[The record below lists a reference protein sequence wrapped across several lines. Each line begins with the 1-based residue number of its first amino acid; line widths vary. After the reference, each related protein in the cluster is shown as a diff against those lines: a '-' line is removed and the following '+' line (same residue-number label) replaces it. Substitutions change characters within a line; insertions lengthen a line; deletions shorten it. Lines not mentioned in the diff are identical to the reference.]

1 MMSTLLARTGSLLR
15 SPDGWGHLL
24 IALFALVAVGNGGVI
39 VSAAG
44 GVGEKAAA
52 GWFIGIIGLVLL
64 GLVGL
69 GFREDLRGGRV
80 SVMSELATTIIAEEE
95 AAGREVEDHFQAE
108 LPLHSPRKIAHLLLL
123 SAVLLIGWMVAIPWI
138 GFGAAT
144 AIFCLLFMRW
154 MSRTSWWTTLITA
167 VSVGAGLAIL
177 FKLVGVILP
186 SGALWYLI

>member
-1 MMSTLLARTGSLLR
+1 MSTLLARTGSLLR

-108 LPLHSPRKIAHLLLL
+108 LPLHSPRKITHLLLL

-144 AIFCLLFMRW
+144 GIFCLLFMRW

-167 VSVGAGLAIL
+167 VAVGAGLAIL

-186 SGALWYLI
+186 TGALWYLI